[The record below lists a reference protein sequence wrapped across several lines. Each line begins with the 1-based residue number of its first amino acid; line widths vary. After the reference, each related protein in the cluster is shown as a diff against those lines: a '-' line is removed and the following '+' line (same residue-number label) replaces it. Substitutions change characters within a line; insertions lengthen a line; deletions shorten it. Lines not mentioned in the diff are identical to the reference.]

1 MASIESSQSQRNK
14 LRKVKRAFT
23 LFLLSNVD
31 KTQIQYRR
39 IRNLGTLFCF
49 TFGKIHSILA
59 CLTEAISSFIF
70 TARSKYLIIL
80 LLPEYD
86 TRELI
91 FLSFYLPFLKIRA
104 QLYVPTYIPTYLRT
118 YIHTYLR
125 TYIHT
130 YVPTYTGNKTMQ
142 RRVRKN
148 CVYGIMQKISVHA
161 LCFFRNSQFLE
172 K

>member
-59 CLTEAISSFIF
+59 CLTEALSSFIF

-118 YIHTYLR
+118 YIHTY
-125 TYIHT
+125 
-130 YVPTYTGNKTMQ
+130 VPLYTGNKTMQ